1 MPVLNVADAA
11 KVEAAAAR
19 KAEADAKSEVTV
31 ERVQHLQEETA
42 LEARNREDRQ
52 MLGIAHKEYPRL
64 TAEWQRSRDQRDA
77 AFLERDSAL
86 SSASVLQAA
95 LDTSRECCR
104 QLCEDKA
111 GLVAQVE
118 DLLNKAQERE
128 GKVEYVGSL
137 KRKIRSLEVDL
148 EAHSFCHMYM
158 YTP

>member
-1 MPVLNVADAA
+1 MEA
-11 KVEAAAAR
+11 AAAAR
-19 KAEADAKSEVTV
+19 KLAAEKAAEVTA
-31 ERVQHLQEETA
+31 ERVLHLQEEA
-42 LEARNREDRQ
+42 ELEGRNREDRQ
-52 MLGIAHKEYPRL
+52 MLGIAHREAPRL

-104 QLCEDKA
+104 KLSEDKA
-111 GLVAQVE
+111 GLVAQVG
-118 DLLNKAQERE
+118 DLLNKAQERK